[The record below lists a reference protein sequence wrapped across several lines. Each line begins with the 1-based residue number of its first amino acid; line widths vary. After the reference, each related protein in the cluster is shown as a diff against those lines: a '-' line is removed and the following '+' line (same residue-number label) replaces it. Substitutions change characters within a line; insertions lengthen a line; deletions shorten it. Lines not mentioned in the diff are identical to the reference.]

1 MNTASAEDRKVTR
14 SRRGIILALPLAI
27 AVGLLALFYAAL
39 NSGDPQKLPSVLIGK
54 PVPQFALA
62 PIPAEGGGAAWPSF
76 SSGDLAQGE
85 PGIVNFWASWCAP
98 CIVEHPVLMALSRES
113 GVPVFGINYKD
124 KPDAARKFIGRYG
137 NPYKAIGVDDT
148 GRTAI
153 DFGVYGVPETYV
165 IDGKGRI
172 VLRHAGPLTPEA
184 VEQQI
189 KPALAS
195 AKASS

>member
-1 MNTASAEDRKVTR
+1 
-14 SRRGIILALPLAI
+14 
-27 AVGLLALFYAAL
+27 
-39 NSGDPQKLPSVLIGK
+39 
-54 PVPQFALA
+54 
-62 PIPAEGGGAAWPSF
+62 
-76 SSGDLAQGE
+76 E

-189 KPALAS
+189 K
-195 AKASS
+195 